1 MKYVREHESIAP
13 VEKYHL
19 SDAEYNDFIAFA
31 KTKTFDFRSSAKALY
46 DQMKKELE
54 KDGLAANMKDQLT
67 AMNKAIDIDKESFL
81 KMKKSEIVPL
91 IEEEIVT
98 RYYYQEAGVQIRIR
112 YDEELK
118 EALTKPL
125 IKY

>member
-1 MKYVREHESIAP
+1 
-13 VEKYHL
+13 
-19 SDAEYNDFIAFA
+19 
-31 KTKTFDFRSSAKALY
+31 
-46 DQMKKELE
+46 
-54 KDGLAANMKDQLT
+54 MKDQLT